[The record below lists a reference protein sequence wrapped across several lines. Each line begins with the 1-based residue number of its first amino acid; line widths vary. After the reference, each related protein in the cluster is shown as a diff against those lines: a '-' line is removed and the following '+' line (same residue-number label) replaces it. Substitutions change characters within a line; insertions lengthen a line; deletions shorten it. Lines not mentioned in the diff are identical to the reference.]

1 MLEGRLSTPE
11 GLSRVNVE
19 LVGWA
24 SAMVLFVTIVRQVQ
38 MQWRDEGVSSWLFAG
53 QLVASLGFAWYSF
66 MLGNAVFVVTNMM
79 LAITALIG
87 QWVRWR
93 QQAR

>member
-1 MLEGRLSTPE
+1 M
-11 GLSRVNVE
+11 NVE

-38 MQWRDEGVSSWLFAG
+38 TQWRGGPGGGVSSWLFVG
-53 QLVASLGFAWYSF
+53 QLIASLGFAWYSL

-93 QQAR
+93 QQVR